1 MKTLP
6 VNFSPLLGIYPN
18 LNRVPRTG
26 PDTGANRNLC
36 RTTTMVRWKLE
47 RGSGHA
53 GLGVEE
59 RRTLT
64 CVLCRTPPTF
74 DWWRQEE
81 SSPRSFLRENWSENL
96 SLVCPVSSLSIA
108 GPGAFAAAPAPR
120 LRIEE
125 AVVQHAGLLET

>member
-1 MKTLP
+1 MEVGT
-6 VNFSPLLGIYPN
+6 
-18 LNRVPRTG
+18 
-26 PDTGANRNLC
+26 
-36 RTTTMVRWKLE
+36 
-47 RGSGHA
+47 GHA
-53 GLGVEE
+53 GLAVGVEE

-81 SSPRSFLRENWSENL
+81 SSPRSFLRENL